1 MKQNL
6 NEQISRIKELLSLN
20 ESSIVDETSAIELN
34 EQWAQFVK
42 TFVPA
47 LERKIIAGLEG
58 KLGKKIAQATDAEIA
73 TALKSTELAVLRKE
87 IAAAVYASE
96 KTMIDD
102 VFSKYNMS
110 IPGDASKAYAELQ
123 TKGLNKSILRDV
135 ASEWKSGGGK
145 ITSGG
150 SSAASGAAGSSAPAP
165 SSFTIPQIEVQ
176 LGNVNLL
183 DREAVLARLKNLFP
197 KAPSSDLTKIVNN
210 LEKAEI
216 RTQMEFDKAYAEA
229 VNGYGPQY
237 QKVLKDPGT
246 YRKAKN
252 VYDGLGKWQKRV
264 FWAVLIV
271 GGYKALKSVGIPVD
285 KATGWLLKGMAD
297 MVKDQAEGVK
307 TEFTG
312 GGTGNSAGST
322 YSFDDSGILE
332 WLGKE
337 YPSTPKDQ
345 YILRKTNDG
354 YGVKVKTG
362 GDGKEYM
369 FKYENGTYK
378 QQ

>member
-20 ESSIVDETSAIELN
+20 ESLVVNETSAIELN

-47 LERKIIAGLEG
+47 LERKIITSLEG

-73 TALKSTELAVLRKE
+73 TALKSAELTVLRKE

-123 TKGLNKSILRDV
+123 TKGLNRSILRDV
-135 ASEWKSGGGK
+135 ASEWKAGGGK
-145 ITSGG
+145 VASGG
-150 SSAASGAAGSSAPAP
+150 SSAAAPAASSTP
-165 SSFTIPQIEVQ
+165 APTSFTIPQIEAQ
-176 LGNVNLL
+176 LSSVNLL

-197 KAPSSDLTKIVNN
+197 KAPSSDLTRIVNN
-210 LEKAEI
+210 LEKAEL
-216 RTQMEFDKAYAEA
+216 RTQMEFDKAYTEA
-229 VNGYGPQY
+229 VAGYGPQY

-246 YRKAKN
+246 YAKAKN
-252 VYDGLGKWQKRV
+252 VYDGLGKWQKRI

-271 GGYKALKSVGIPVD
+271 GGYKALKAVGVPVD

-297 MVKDQAEGVK
+297 MVKDQAAGVK
-307 TEFTG
+307 DEFSG
-312 GGTGNSAGST
+312 GGTGNSAGTT

-332 WLGKE
+332 WLSKE
-337 YPSTPKDQ
+337 YPATPKDQ

-369 FKYENGTYK
+369 FKFENGTYK